1 MCESKIQVNSFF
13 NDCHFVAFLYVDL
26 GADVEG
32 EKKGLAH
39 VTEHMLVSFDR
50 VEESDYYVMAHTTN
64 RYMVYEILFDG
75 ESIGKEKIMSML
87 YRIMDGTSL
96 SHQTLEKCKKEV
108 LTEIEQEKDR
118 FLWMKKWYGEQY
130 EKYIPLGT
138 GEVVRNLTKEDIEQ
152 FMQEYYMKADKQ
164 VILVG
169 EDEKLPYKNISNP
182 DWKGYSCEKAPIY
195 QYICEDLLYLQMQK
209 CEKTNQDFG
218 CQLHK
223 IQGEYVIERVVEH
236 TEQWIRPQLCEEE
249 SFKEGF
255 IQVCNIYQQCTE
267 FDRDNLK
274 QIAIDCMSRKQIPFQ
289 MKQVKEVLKEG
300 DDKMWYFRFKD
311 YIENLKIV

>member
-50 VEESDYYVMAHTTN
+50 GEESDYYVMAHTTN

-118 FLWMKKWYGEQY
+118 FLWMKKWYGEEY

-138 GEVVRNLTKEDIEQ
+138 EEVVRNLTKEDIEQ
-152 FMQEYYMKADKQ
+152 FMQEYYLKADKQ

-195 QYICEDLLYLQMQK
+195 QYICEDLLYLQTQK
-209 CEKTNQDFG
+209 CQKTNLDFA

-223 IQGEYVIERVVEH
+223 IQGEYVVERRGTY
-236 TEQWIRPQLCEEE
+236 TEKWIRKQLCRKEA
-249 SFKEGF
+249 FKENF
-255 IQVCNIYQQCTE
+255 TQISSIYQQCTE

-274 QIAIDCMSRKQIPFQ
+274 QIAIDCISQNRIPFQ
-289 MKQVKEVLKEG
+289 MKQVKEVLKE
-300 DDKMWYFRFKD
+300 DRERWYFRFRE
-311 YIENLKIV
+311 YLENLKII